1 MLSTYCFVRKK
12 CIHFFFSKKKG
23 GTVFVCGR
31 ASCSL
36 NPDITELTPPVK
48 NVDSVNISHCTCG
61 RNTPCVL
68 HPMNVTPE
76 VHMKAGISPPWES
89 PDLTSSPDAGQVR
102 LNPRVDS
109 PSALSTPSLRYTRGK
124 GCSCFSFLIVI
135 TAPGRCKQEM
145 LAVRALARVRS
156 GTGKVGSAVGMGGA
170 LVHVQGLRQG
180 SVSRW
185 VQPAV

>member
-1 MLSTYCFVRKK
+1 M
-12 CIHFFFSKKKG
+12 
-23 GTVFVCGR
+23 FVCGR

-48 NVDSVNISHCTCG
+48 NVDSVNILHCTCG

-76 VHMKAGISPPWES
+76 VHMKAGISLSWES
-89 PDLTSSPDAGQVR
+89 PDLTSSPDAGQVC

-124 GCSCFSFLIVI
+124 GCSCFSFLTVI
-135 TAPGRCKQEM
+135 TAPGRCKQEV
-145 LAVRALARVRS
+145 LAVQALARVRS
-156 GTGKVGSAVGMGGA
+156 GTGKVGGVMGMGGLLYMCRGWGRA
-170 LVHVQGLRQG
+170 L
-180 SVSRW
+180 
-185 VQPAV
+185 PAAGFSLQFRGEGPG